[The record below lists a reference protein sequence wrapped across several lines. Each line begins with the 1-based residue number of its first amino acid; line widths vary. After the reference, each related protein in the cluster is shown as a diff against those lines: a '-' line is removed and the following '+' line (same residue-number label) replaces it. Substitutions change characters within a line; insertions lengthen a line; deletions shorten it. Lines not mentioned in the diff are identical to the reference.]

1 MKDYLI
7 PSVCE
12 KNSRSYNILLGS
24 NDLPSEKTP
33 EVIAQSVLDFAISV
47 VNDNLQVTIS
57 NCSKELPMK

>member
-1 MKDYLI
+1 MK
-7 PSVCE
+7 
-12 KNSRSYNILLGS
+12 KNSRSYNILLGP

-57 NCSKELPMK
+57 NCCKELPVK